1 MPINTY
7 EKAITALTGLGPIR
21 VWSVLVTVFGD
32 LAHETSLDGST
43 LSAIMAEI
51 GIKPEAT
58 RVALYRLRSD
68 GWVRSEKTGR
78 TSRYNLTDKGAH
90 DSAAANP
97 RIYGPPNQMG
107 LEAQVILLPI
117 VGIDIDPARYSQIAP
132 RLFIGTKGA
141 PIPEGAMMLHPAE
154 LPPWLGSQFESKA
167 LLEGYSALLFVLRE
181 IEMHLRNTPLTGLQV
196 CVLRVLIVH
205 AWRRLTLKHPD
216 LPRAAHSTDWC
227 GHDCRSLITI
237 LLTRLKLPTIDEITT
252 T

>member
-51 GIKPEAT
+51 GIKPEAS

-90 DSAAANP
+90 DSAAANL
-97 RIYGPPNQMG
+97 I
-107 LEAQVILLPI
+107 
-117 VGIDIDPARYSQIAP
+117 
-132 RLFIGTKGA
+132 K
-141 PIPEGAMMLHPAE
+141 
-154 LPPWLGSQFESKA
+154 W
-167 LLEGYSALLFVLRE
+167 VLR
-181 IEMHLRNTPLTGLQV
+181 H
-196 CVLRVLIVH
+196 
-205 AWRRLTLKHPD
+205 RLSFCL
-216 LPRAAHSTDWC
+216 S
-227 GHDCRSLITI
+227 S
-237 LLTRLKLPTIDEITT
+237 E
-252 T
+252 